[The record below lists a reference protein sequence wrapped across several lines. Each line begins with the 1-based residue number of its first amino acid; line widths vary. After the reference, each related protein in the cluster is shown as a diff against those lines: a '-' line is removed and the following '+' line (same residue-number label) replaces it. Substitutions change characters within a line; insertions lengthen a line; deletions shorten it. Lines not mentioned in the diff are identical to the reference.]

1 MDEADLELR
10 QNLLEQFRKW
20 KRRRRRKWN
29 VRQQFFSHRLCGLPL
44 ISCALLSCQ
53 IVVTERAKREMAAQ
67 DDMDGGGGGK
77 GARR

>member
-29 VRQQFFSHRLCGLPL
+29 VRQHFFNRLCGSPL
-44 ISCALLSCQ
+44 ISCALLSSQ

-77 GARR
+77 GGRR